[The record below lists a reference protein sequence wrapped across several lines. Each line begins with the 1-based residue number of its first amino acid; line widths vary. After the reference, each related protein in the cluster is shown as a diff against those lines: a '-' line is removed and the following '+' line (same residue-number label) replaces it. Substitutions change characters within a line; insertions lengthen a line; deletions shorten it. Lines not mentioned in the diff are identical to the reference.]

1 MRGRGFQYRLFTA
14 AFVAIVCASNASAV
28 TNYVDIGNAAP
39 QAPYT
44 NWAMAATNI
53 QDAVDVCA
61 PGGTVLIADGFYL
74 LSETIL
80 VTNTITICGANGA
93 ETAIVDGND
102 AVRCMLITNCDAE
115 VVGLTIQRGTSSN
128 GAGIA
133 AYGNAVIRDC
143 IVRDNE
149 VPSDSFVLWNY
160 GGGIHLAGRDGFGVI
175 SNCVVEANRAPG
187 GGGIYVE
194 QGVVVDSVIWS
205 NTARGEAD
213 GGGLIA
219 VSSVVS
225 RCSIAYN
232 VAECAPAWCQYLSG
246 GGASLCWSLLGD
258 STVTLNRV
266 DGSGGVGGGV
276 SVAWS
281 STVSNS
287 VVSVNRVGTESDAGG
302 SGGGL
307 YVSDGSVVTHCA
319 VLSNAA
325 YFGGGGVRLQGG
337 WGYPNEQLMDSDIE
351 GNAAT
356 TWGGG
361 VAAICGIVRRCRVYG
376 NAAGTEGGGI
386 VADDDRT
393 VGAVEPTMIEECEV
407 FGNQASGEYTWE
419 GRGSGLSMVSGV
431 GAVRNCRI
439 YANTG
444 VNAVRGGGVY
454 LNAGAHMMNCTVVGN
469 STVSDGGGLYAS
481 GGAIYN
487 NIIYHNQSGAGTSNH
502 LLLSSSGASNNC
514 SAPLI
519 VADGTHVDADPMLT
533 DVGTWDFRLA
543 SGSPCIDA
551 GLDYPVV
558 ATDCAGIPRPL
569 DGDNDT
575 VARWD
580 IGAHEFVHELADTD
594 DDGLADTNELV
605 RGTSPILADTDDDAM
620 SDGDEVVAGTDPLDV
635 ASFFAFTTRI
645 FADDAYVVHW
655 PSASD
660 RVYDLH
666 MATNLPGE
674 FSPLATNMAAYPPE
688 NTYTDAV
695 SGVEQRFYRVSV
707 KQE

>member
-1 MRGRGFQYRLFTA
+1 MRGWGSKYRLFTA
-14 AFVAIVCASNASAV
+14 AVVAVVCALNASAV

-53 QDAVDVCA
+53 QAAVDVCE
-61 PGGTVLIADGFYL
+61 PGGTVLIADGLYL

-80 VTNTITICGANGA
+80 VTNTITIRGTNGA
-93 ETAIVDGND
+93 QTTIVDGND
-102 AVRCMLITNCDAE
+102 AVRCLLITNCDAE
-115 VVGLTIQRGTSSN
+115 VVGLTVQRGVASN

-160 GGGIHLAGRDGFGVI
+160 GGGIHLEGRGGSGVI

-213 GGGLIA
+213 GGGIIA
-219 VSSVVS
+219 VSSTVS

-246 GGASLCWSLLGD
+246 GGASLYWSLLGD

-266 DGSGGVGGGV
+266 DGSWGIGGGV
-276 SVAWS
+276 LAAWY
-281 STVSNS
+281 STVSNC
-287 VVSVNRVGTESDAGG
+287 VVSVNSVGTEEGAGG

-307 YVSDGSVVTHCA
+307 YVSEGSVVTHCA
-319 VLSNAA
+319 VFSNAA
-325 YFGGGGVRLQGG
+325 YFGGGGVRLEGG
-337 WGYPNEQLMDSDIE
+337 WDRPSGRLMDSDVE

-361 VAAICGIVRRCRVYG
+361 VAAVCGIVRRCRVYD
-376 NAAGTEGGGI
+376 NAAGKEGGGI
-386 VADDDRT
+386 AVDDDRAA
-393 VGAVEPTMIEECEV
+393 GAVGPTMIEECEV

-419 GRGSGLSMVSGV
+419 GRGAGLSIVSGV
-431 GAVRNCRI
+431 GAALNCRI

-454 LNAGAHMMNCTVVGN
+454 LSAGAHLVNCTVVSN
-469 STVSDGGGLYAS
+469 STVSDAGGLYAA
-481 GGAIYN
+481 GGVIHN

-502 LLLSSSGASNNC
+502 LLMSSSGASNNC
-514 SAPLI
+514 SAPLMT
-519 VADGTHVDADPMLT
+519 ADGTHVDGDPMLA
-533 DVGTWDFRLA
+533 DIGTWDLRLA

-551 GLDYPVV
+551 GLDYPAA
-558 ATDCAGIPRPL
+558 ATDCVGIPRPL

-580 IGAHEFVHELADTD
+580 IGAHEFVHESADTD
-594 DDGLADTNELV
+594 DDGLVDTNELA
-605 RGTSPILADTDDDAM
+605 RGTSPILADTDGDAM
-620 SDGDEVVAGTDPLDV
+620 SDGNEVVAGTDPLDL
-635 ASFFAFTTRI
+635 ASFFAFTTRS
-645 FADDAYVVHW
+645 FGEESFTVHW
-655 PSASD
+655 PSASA
-660 RVYDLH
+660 RTYDLH
-666 MATNLPGE
+666 IATNLPGE
-674 FSPLATNMAAYPPE
+674 FSPLATNMAAHPPE